1 MTKINWIVNKLTKQI
16 NDNNNLGN
24 ANKYK
29 LKNNN
34 TIIAKKPDNVKSK

>member
-24 ANKYK
+24 ANTYK

-34 TIIAKKPDNVKSK
+34 AIIAKKPDNAKSK